1 MKKQLHKGQRAKE
14 MQLRES
20 GELLILIIAYH
31 SELPSSKI
39 FFVFLSMKFKGEGQ
53 SDEIKNIFCCALSIL
68 FSR

>member
-39 FFVFLSMKFKGEGQ
+39 FFVFLSMKFKGE